1 MKKNFLCLLAEE
13 YRRDDCYSPNTHS
26 FLGMAAILE
35 GGVNNKDGTSGNPFM
50 SINLLNV
57 DPVTKEGEVA
67 VYTRNTFM
75 GYIKVN
81 LYFYT

>member
-1 MKKNFLCLLAEE
+1 
-13 YRRDDCYSPNTHS
+13 
-26 FLGMAAILE
+26 MAAILE
-35 GGVNNKDGTSGNPFM
+35 GGINNKDGTSGNPFM

-81 LYFYT
+81 LYFNIPEAYPGNARHTGRR